1 MSLVALPVV
10 WQGYF
15 SKRGIKLKYIVS
27 SNSLSDIEKILSACT
42 SETEALNAVFALPFF
57 SYGNTDRR
65 TNFYELCR
73 EIKIACICCNLPL
86 YVYVFHNQYIY
97 ESPFLCK
104 IQRWRL
110 LRNFRELRTDD
121 DAEPVLIDSDVD
133 EKKVCKE
140 IIEKLNKQNFNTSEV
155 FKYKLP
161 TA

>member
-27 SNSLSDIEKILSACT
+27 SNSLSDIEKALNTCT
-42 SETEALNAVFALPFF
+42 SESEALDSVFAFPFF

-104 IQRWRL
+104 IQRWGL
-110 LRNFRELRTDD
+110 LRNFRELRTSDD
-121 DAEPVLIDSDVD
+121 IDEVCVSSSIDAR
-133 EKKVCKE
+133 KVCKE